1 MRKGK
6 RREEGAVGVVNTI
19 SLSSLLY
26 NLNMR
31 EREKERER
39 RKIYALIRRLG

>member
-6 RREEGAVGVVNTI
+6 RSEEGAVGVVNTI

-26 NLNMR
+26 NLNMIER
-31 EREKERER
+31 ERKREKEE
-39 RKIYALIRRLG
+39 KYMH